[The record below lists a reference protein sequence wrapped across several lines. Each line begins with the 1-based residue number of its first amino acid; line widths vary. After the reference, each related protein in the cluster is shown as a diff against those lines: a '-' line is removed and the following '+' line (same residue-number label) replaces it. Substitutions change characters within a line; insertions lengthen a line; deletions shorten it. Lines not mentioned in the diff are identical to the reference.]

1 MLKIQVL
8 SRLLVTLSGIYKY
21 FRLGLCQTLH
31 TTKDFNYLLT
41 YLLTYSLTHLL
52 TEIQIFLHIPIPLFI
67 YSSLLEC
74 PEKNI
79 LIKVKDETSQR
90 AVVDKRKF
98 QQ

>member
-1 MLKIQVL
+1 VLKIQVL

-31 TTKDFNYLLT
+31 TTKDFN